1 MPTQSLPSNTIPEM
15 LKVTMMRKTVKRG
28 MYRNLRI
35 TESKTQIAKD
45 QSTWTYTKCMVQKSY
60 NIEEE

>member
-15 LKVTMMRKTVKRG
+15 LEMTMMRKTVKTG
-28 MYRNLRI
+28 MYMNLRI

-45 QSTWTYTKCMVQKSY
+45 EST
-60 NIEEE
+60 